1 MEHEKGREEKG
12 ERTRDGFQKE
22 EIQGNVR
29 EEPADRRFTT
39 GIRHQ
44 GKTSHWCQRL
54 EKIAIGYSIV
64 SLSIVETLN
73 NST

>member
-1 MEHEKGREEKG
+1 MEHEKRREKKG

-29 EEPADRRFTT
+29 EEPADRRFTA

-44 GKTSHWCQRL
+44 GKMPH
-54 EKIAIGYSIV
+54 
-64 SLSIVETLN
+64 
-73 NST
+73 